1 MDLIPGLQSSASALH
16 AERVRMEVISQ
27 NIANANT
34 TRTEEGGEAVPYR
47 RQVVHFDTM
56 LRNQMKFN
64 NDVAS
69 NNLSEVRASK
79 IIEDNRPFREVYQPG
94 HPDASNEPGKEGM
107 VLYPNVHVH
116 EEMADL
122 ISASRAYEANMSVIR
137 TSRMM
142 AMKTLNMGK

>member
-16 AERVRMEVISQ
+16 AERIRMEVISQ

-34 TRTEEGGEAVPYR
+34 TKAEDGEPYR
-47 RQVVHFDTM
+47 RQLVHFDVI
-56 LRNQMKFN
+56 LRKQMGQKT
-64 NDVAS
+64 DLPS

-79 IIEDNRPFREVYQPG
+79 IIEDSRPLREVYQPG
-94 HPDASNEPGKEGM
+94 HPDADENGM
-107 VLYPNVHVH
+107 VKYPNVHIH

-137 TSRMM
+137 TSRTL
-142 AMKTLNMGK
+142 AMQTINMGK

>member
-1 MDLIPGLQSSASALH
+1 
-16 AERVRMEVISQ
+16 MEVISQ

-34 TRTEEGGEAVPYR
+34 TKTDEGGPYR
-47 RQVVHFDTM
+47 RQMVHFDTM

-64 NDVAS
+64 NDVSS
-69 NNLSEVRASK
+69 NNLSEVRARK
-79 IIEDNRPFREVYQPG
+79 IIEDSRPFREVYQPG
-94 HPDASNEPGKEGM
+94 HPDANDDGM

-142 AMKTLNMGK
+142 AMQTLNMGK

>member
-1 MDLIPGLQSSASALH
+1 
-16 AERVRMEVISQ
+16 MEVISQ

-34 TRTEEGGEAVPYR
+34 TKTDDGGPYR
-47 RQVVHFDTM
+47 RQMVHFDTM

-64 NDVAS
+64 SDVSS

-79 IIEDNRPFREVYQPG
+79 IIEDSRPFREVYQPG
-94 HPDASNEPGKEGM
+94 HPHANEDGM
-107 VLYPNVHVH
+107 VQYPNVQVH

-142 AMKTLNMGK
+142 AMQTLNMGK

>member
-1 MDLIPGLQSSASALH
+1 
-16 AERVRMEVISQ
+16 MEVISQ

-34 TRTEEGGEAVPYR
+34 TKTDEGGPYR
-47 RQVVHFDTM
+47 RQMVHFDTM
-56 LRNQMKFN
+56 LRNQIKFN
-64 NDVAS
+64 NDVSS

-79 IIEDNRPFREVYQPG
+79 IIEDSRPFREVYQPG
-94 HPDASNEPGKEGM
+94 HPDANDDGM
-107 VLYPNVHVH
+107 VLYPNVQVH

-142 AMKTLNMGK
+142 AMQTLNMGK

>member
-1 MDLIPGLQSSASALH
+1 
-16 AERVRMEVISQ
+16 MEVISQ

-34 TRTEEGGEAVPYR
+34 TKTDEGGPYR
-47 RQVVHFDTM
+47 RQMVHFDTM

-64 NDVAS
+64 NDVSS
-69 NNLSEVRASK
+69 NNLSEVRARK
-79 IIEDNRPFREVYQPG
+79 IIEDSRPFREVYQPG
-94 HPDASNEPGKEGM
+94 HPDANDDGM
-107 VLYPNVHVH
+107 VLYPNVQVH

-142 AMKTLNMGK
+142 AMQTLNMGK

>member
-1 MDLIPGLQSSASALH
+1 
-16 AERVRMEVISQ
+16 MEVISQ

-34 TRTEEGGEAVPYR
+34 TKTDEGGPYR
-47 RQVVHFDTM
+47 RQLVHFDTM

-64 NDVAS
+64 NDVSS

-79 IIEDNRPFREVYQPG
+79 IIEDSRPFREVYQPG
-94 HPDASNEPGKEGM
+94 HPDANDDGM
-107 VLYPNVHVH
+107 VLYPNVQVH

-142 AMKTLNMGK
+142 AMQTLNMGK

>member
-16 AERVRMEVISQ
+16 AERIRMEVISQ

-34 TRTEEGGEAVPYR
+34 TKAEDGEPYR
-47 RQVVHFDTM
+47 RQLVHFDVI
-56 LRNQMKFN
+56 LRKQMGQKT
-64 NDVAS
+64 DLPS

-79 IIEDNRPFREVYQPG
+79 IIEDSRPFREVYQPG
-94 HPDASNEPGKEGM
+94 HPDADGNGM
-107 VLYPNVHVH
+107 VKYPNVHIH

-137 TSRMM
+137 TSRTL
-142 AMKTLNMGK
+142 AMQTINMGK

>member
-1 MDLIPGLQSSASALH
+1 
-16 AERVRMEVISQ
+16 MEVISQ

-34 TRTEEGGEAVPYR
+34 TKTDEGGPYR
-47 RQVVHFDTM
+47 RQMVHFDTM

-64 NDVAS
+64 NDVSS

-79 IIEDNRPFREVYQPG
+79 IIEDSRPFREVYQPG
-94 HPDASNEPGKEGM
+94 HPDANDDGM
-107 VLYPNVHVH
+107 VLYPNVQVH

-142 AMKTLNMGK
+142 AVQTLNMGK

>member
-1 MDLIPGLQSSASALH
+1 
-16 AERVRMEVISQ
+16 MEVISQ

-34 TRTEEGGEAVPYR
+34 TKTDGGGPYR
-47 RQVVHFDTM
+47 RQMVHFDM
-56 LRNQMKFN
+56 ILRNQMKFN
-64 NDVAS
+64 NDVSS

-79 IIEDNRPFREVYQPG
+79 IIEDSRPFREVYQPG
-94 HPDASNEPGKEGM
+94 HPDANDDGM
-107 VLYPNVHVH
+107 VLYPNVQVH

-142 AMKTLNMGK
+142 AMQTLNMGK

>member
-1 MDLIPGLQSSASALH
+1 
-16 AERVRMEVISQ
+16 MEVISQ

-34 TRTEEGGEAVPYR
+34 TKTDEGGPYR
-47 RQVVHFDTM
+47 RQMVHFDTM

-64 NDVAS
+64 NDVSS

-79 IIEDNRPFREVYQPG
+79 IIEDSRPFREVYQPG
-94 HPDASNEPGKEGM
+94 HPAANDDGM
-107 VLYPNVHVH
+107 VLYPNVQVH

-142 AMKTLNMGK
+142 AVQTLNMGK

>member
-1 MDLIPGLQSSASALH
+1 
-16 AERVRMEVISQ
+16 MEVISQ

-34 TRTEEGGEAVPYR
+34 TKTDEGGPYR
-47 RQVVHFDTM
+47 RQMVHFDTM

-64 NDVAS
+64 NDVSS

-79 IIEDNRPFREVYQPG
+79 IIEDSRPFREVYQPG
-94 HPDASNEPGKEGM
+94 HPDANDDGM
-107 VLYPNVHVH
+107 VLYPNLQVH

-142 AMKTLNMGK
+142 AVQTLNMGK

>member
-1 MDLIPGLQSSASALH
+1 
-16 AERVRMEVISQ
+16 MEVISQ

-34 TRTEEGGEAVPYR
+34 TKTEEGGPYR
-47 RQVVHFDTM
+47 RQMVHFDTM

-64 NDVAS
+64 NDVSS

-79 IIEDNRPFREVYQPG
+79 IIEDSRPFREVYQPG
-94 HPDASNEPGKEGM
+94 HPDANDDGM
-107 VLYPNVHVH
+107 VLYPNVQVH

-142 AMKTLNMGK
+142 AVQTLNMGK